1 MRVLKEYARVRVPAT
16 SGNCGPGFDAIG
28 MAHDLWDD
36 VSATLTTGVTRV
48 SIIGEGAKELPRDA
62 SHLIVRVMRETME
75 RFGLPLAGIE
85 LVCRN
90 SIQQGKGLGS
100 SAAAIVAGLMLV
112 RELTGGEDSSLTK
125 EMMLD
130 IATEYEGHPDNAAP
144 CLYGGATLSWQSS
157 GAIPAEAIHAN
168 EASSSSPSSDS
179 PSDDASGFSSDSSFG
194 SDAADTA
201 VHARRAYLHS
211 ATHTVQLEV
220 SPEVHTTVLVPADV
234 LPTSEARAVLPQSV
248 PHHDAAAQ
256 AAHAG
261 LFVHAL
267 ARRPDLLFDATED
280 YLHQRYRAGAMPRS
294 AAMLDALRQAHWP
307 AVISGAGPS
316 ILLFAQVDS
325 ALAQA
330 VERQGFRV
338 IDSRQVPGAYAVN
351 N

>member
-1 MRVLKEYARVRVPAT
+1 MRVVKEYARVRVPAT

-36 VSATLTTGVTRV
+36 VSATLTTGATRV
-48 SIIGEGAKELPRDA
+48 SIIGEGAKDLPRDA
-62 SHLIVRVMRETME
+62 SHLIARVMRETME

-112 RELTGGEDSSLTK
+112 RELTGGEESSLTK

-130 IATEYEGHPDNAAP
+130 LATEYEGHPDNAAP
-144 CLYGGATLSWQSS
+144 CLYGGATLSWKSMG
-157 GAIPAEAIHAN
+157 GAEQEAERQH
-168 EASSSSPSSDS
+168 ELASMR
-179 PSDDASGFSSDSSFG
+179 DASHIAPSI
-194 SDAADTA
+194 
-201 VHARRAYLHS
+201 
-211 ATHTVQLEV
+211 HTVQLDV
-220 SPEVHTTVLVPADV
+220 SPEVQTTMLVPAEI
-234 LPTSEARAVLPQSV
+234 LPTSEARAALPQSV
-248 PHHDAAAQ
+248 PHRDAAAQ

-267 ARRPDLLFDATED
+267 AQRPDLLFDATED
-280 YLHQRYRAGAMPRS
+280 YLHQSYRAAAMPRT
-294 AAMLDALRQAHWP
+294 ATLLEALRRAHWP

-330 VERQGFRV
+330 VGRQGFQV
-338 IDSRQVPGAYAVN
+338 IDSRQVPGAHAVN
-351 N
+351 G